1 MKRCLI
7 IAGGDYAPIR
17 PGRGDFILACDRG
30 YAWCKQEGI
39 VPDLIL
45 GDFDS
50 YTGALPEAD
59 PGAALSGGEGRHG
72 HDARRAL
79 CKRAGL

>member
-7 IAGGDYAPIR
+7 VAGGDYAPIG
-17 PGRGDFILACDRG
+17 PVGEGEFVLACDRG
-30 YAWCKQEGI
+30 YAHCLREGI

-50 YTGALPEAD
+50 YTAAVWGS
-59 PGAALSGGEGRHG
+59 GTALSDREGRHG
-72 HDARRAL
+72 HHAGRAL
-79 CKRAGL
+79 GEGKRL